1 MHKKKPHFNSK
12 EKAIMKVLYDSRR
25 QMTIREISILTKLSW
40 VTIRK
45 YLKVLREK
53 DYVKE
58 V

>member
-1 MHKKKPHFNSK
+1 
-12 EKAIMKVLYDSRR
+12 MKVLYDSRR